1 MFIAL
6 LKTKT
11 KETAISCKTFN
22 DAWSTLNK
30 LADES
35 SNIVSGEVLREWSG
49 IDGFNVCTLIASI
62 RTIK

>member
-11 KETAISCKTFN
+11 KETAISCQTFG
-22 DAWSTLNK
+22 DAWSVLNK

-35 SNIVSGEVLREWSG
+35 SNIVSGEVLKEWGG
-49 IDGFNVCTLIASI
+49 IDGFNVCTSVASM
-62 RTIK
+62 RLVK